1 LSFSSLVYSSF
12 SFQKSSP
19 ISKFERAFEA
29 IRKNEKNCKE
39 TLRKYS
45 FREPKRQ
52 AGPNEQ
58 VSPIFVL
65 DSEEDHQK
73 DDLQQ

>member
-12 SFQKSSP
+12 SFQKSSS
-19 ISKFERAFEA
+19 ISKFERNFEA
-29 IRKNEKNCKE
+29 IKKNERDYKE

-45 FREPKRQ
+45 FRKPKRQ

-58 VSPIFVL
+58 VSLIFVS